1 MNTCFIVNPVSAGG
15 STGKQWP
22 KIEALLKKLYAFDFE
37 LAFTERPL
45 HATQLVQEAI
55 QRGVQRIVAVGGDG
69 TLNEIV
75 NGFFEKDVMVNPA
88 VSLGILE
95 IGTGADFV
103 KTLGPQ
109 PTVEQAILH
118 MNDAEP
124 KLIDVG
130 RAEFVSF
137 ENRTQERYFLNI
149 LDFGLGGAVVER
161 VNRTTK
167 RFGGKISFLIGI
179 LSTLLTFKNKPIRY
193 RLNEGNWQSGM
204 FNDVIIANG
213 RYFGGGLFPAPAAL
227 LDDGLFD
234 VVFLGDVGR
243 LEAVLN
249 LSKLRKG
256 THFENPKVSLTRA
269 RKIEAQSEENVFVD
283 MDGELVGKLPLKV
296 LILPQ
301 KLRILSN

>member
-15 STGKQWP
+15 STGKKWP
-22 KIEALLKKLYAFDFE
+22 EIEALLKKNYAFDFE
-37 LAFTERPL
+37 VVFTESPL
-45 HATQLVQEAI
+45 HATQLAREAI
-55 QRGVQRIVAVGGDG
+55 RRGVQRIVGIGGDG

-75 NGFFEKDVMVNPA
+75 NGFFEKDTVLNPEA
-88 VSLGILE
+88 VLGILE

-103 KTLGPQ
+103 KTLGQQ
-109 PTVEQAILH
+109 PTIEQAILH
-118 MNDAEP
+118 LNEARP
-124 KLIDVG
+124 QAIDVG
-130 RAEFVSF
+130 KAEFLTL
-137 ENRTQERYFLNI
+137 ENETDERYFLNI

-179 LSTLLTFKNKPIRY
+179 LSTLLTFKNKLIRS
-193 RLNEGNWQSGM
+193 RLDEGNWQSGM
-204 FNDVIIANG
+204 FNDIIVANG
-213 RYFGGGLFPAPAAL
+213 RYFGGGLFPAPDAL

-243 LEAVLN
+243 MEAVMN

-256 THFENPKVSLTRA
+256 RHFENPKVSLRRA
-269 RKIEAQSEENVFVD
+269 RKIEAQSEEDVFID

-296 LILPQ
+296 LILPK
-301 KLRILSN
+301 KLRIVV

>member
-15 STGKQWP
+15 STGKKWP
-22 KIEALLKKLYAFDFE
+22 KIEALLRKLYAFDFE

-45 HATQLVQEAI
+45 HAVELTREANR
-55 QRGVQRIVAVGGDG
+55 RGVQRIVGVGGDG
-69 TLNEIV
+69 TLNEIL
-75 NGFFEKDVMVNPA
+75 NGFFEKDVPVNPTA
-88 VSLGILE
+88 SLGILE
-95 IGTGADFV
+95 LGTGADFA

-118 MNDAEP
+118 MNDVQP

-130 RAEFVSF
+130 KAEFISF
-137 ENRTQERYFLNI
+137 ANKPDTRYFLNI

-167 RFGGKISFLIGI
+167 KFGGKISFLIGI
-179 LSTLLTFKNKPIRY
+179 LATLLTFKNKSIRY
-193 RLNEGNWQSGM
+193 RLDDGDWQSGI
-204 FNDVIIANG
+204 FNDVIVANG
-213 RYFGGGLFPAPAAL
+213 RYFGGGLLPAPGAL

-243 LEAVLN
+243 VEAVLN

-256 THFENPKVSLTRA
+256 RHFENPKVSLSRA
-269 RKIEAQSEENVFVD
+269 RKIEAQSEEDIFVD

-301 KLRILSN
+301 KLRILA

>member
-1 MNTCFIVNPVSAGG
+1 M
-15 STGKQWP
+15 
-22 KIEALLKKLYAFDFE
+22 LLKKNYAFDFE
-37 LAFTERPL
+37 VVFTEHPL
-45 HATQLVQEAI
+45 HAAQLAREAI
-55 QRGVQRIVAVGGDG
+55 RRGDQRIVGVGGDG

-75 NGFFEKDVMVNPA
+75 NGFFEKDAALNPEA
-88 VSLGILE
+88 VLGILE

-103 KTLGPQ
+103 KTLGQQ
-109 PTVEQAILH
+109 PTVEQAILGL
-118 MNDAEP
+118 NEASTQA
-124 KLIDVG
+124 IDVG
-130 RAEFVSF
+130 KAEFVTL
-137 ENRTQERYFLNI
+137 EDKTDERYFLNI

-179 LSTLLTFKNKPIRY
+179 LFTLLTFKNKPIRY
-193 RLNEGNWQSGM
+193 RLDEGDWQSGM
-204 FNDVIIANG
+204 FNDVIVANG
-213 RYFGGGLFPAPAAL
+213 RYFGGGLFPAPEAL

-256 THFENPKVSLTRA
+256 THFENPKVFATQA
-269 RKIEAQSEENVFVD
+269 RKIEAESETDVFVD

-301 KLRILSN
+301 KMRILKN